1 MSLEL
6 KNEDKWINVDP
17 RSDKLLLRFRVK
29 GFPKQFQISTGL
41 KDLKRNRDIVRLRRD
56 AIATDILLGRFDPT
70 LERYQF
76 RPSAIATSLISLSPK
91 GEADLGELWEM
102 FTEFQSRQI
111 EATTIYSTYRVVSR
125 TIDRLPSRSLLDAP
139 KIRNWLMENTS
150 QFMASKY
157 LLRFDQ
163 CCRWAL
169 EEGIIRAN
177 PFESLKKIKKIKNN
191 TDDCRAFTIEQRDMI
206 IGAFE
211 LDDRCNHYSNL
222 IKFLFWTGCRHG
234 EAFALTWED
243 VSRDCLRISISRS
256 KNLLGIEK
264 GTKNGKNRIFQCSA
278 GAKLHEL
285 LLSIKPTTSG
295 DSRIFSTKRGC
306 SMTSSALSHAW
317 NRDGKNQTG
326 IVRKLSNE
334 GKVPYL
340 NPYATRH
347 TFATWAIASGN
358 SPDRVA
364 YWIGDDVNTVLRY
377 YVHPEATKGECPD
390 F

>member
-6 KNEDKWINVDP
+6 KNEDKWISIDP
-17 RSDKLLLRFRVK
+17 RSDKLLLRFRVR

-56 AIATDILLGRFDPT
+56 AIATDILLGHFDST

-76 RPSAIATSLISLSPK
+76 KPSQIATPLISLLPK
-91 GEADLGELWEM
+91 GEGDLGELWEM

-125 TIDRLPSRSLLDAP
+125 TIDRLPSRSLLD
-139 KIRNWLMENTS
+139 L
-150 QFMASKY
+150 Q
-157 LLRFDQ
+157 
-163 CCRWAL
+163 
-169 EEGIIRAN
+169 
-177 PFESLKKIKKIKNN
+177 
-191 TDDCRAFTIEQRDMI
+191 
-206 IGAFE
+206 
-211 LDDRCNHYSNL
+211 
-222 IKFLFWTGCRHG
+222 
-234 EAFALTWED
+234 
-243 VSRDCLRISISRS
+243 ISISRS

-264 GTKNGKNRIFQCSA
+264 GTKNGKSRIFQCSA

-285 LLSIKPTTSG
+285 LLSMKPTASG

-306 SMTSSALSHAW
+306 PMTSSALSHAW

-326 IVRKLSNE
+326 VVRKLSNQE
-334 GKVPYL
+334 IIPYL

>member
-1 MSLEL
+1 MSED
-6 KNEDKWINVDP
+6 KDKWINLNP
-17 RSDKLLLRFRVK
+17 RSKKLLLRFRVK

-41 KDLKRNRDIVRLRRD
+41 KDSRRNRDIVRLRRD
-56 AIATDILLGRFDPT
+56 AIATDIALGQFDPT

-76 RPSAIATSLISLSPK
+76 RPSAIKIPPVLPPPNEI
-91 GEADLGELWEM
+91 DLGHLWEM

-111 EATTIYSTYRVVSR
+111 EATTIYSTYKVVSR
-125 TIDRLPSRSLLDAP
+125 TINRLPSRSLSDAP

-169 EEGIIRAN
+169 DEEIIRAN
-177 PFESLKKIKKIKNN
+177 PFENLKIKKVKNN
-191 TDDCRAFTIEQRDMI
+191 TDDCKAFTIEERDI
-206 IGAFE
+206 IIEAFE
-211 LDDRCNHYSNL
+211 SDDRFFHYSNL
-222 IKFLFWTGCRHG
+222 LKFLFWAGCRHG
-234 EAFALTWED
+234 EAFALTWKDISE
-243 VSRDCLRISISRS
+243 DCLRINISRAR
-256 KNLLGIEK
+256 NLLGIEK
-264 GTKNGKNRIFQCSA
+264 GTKNGKSRVFQCSP
-278 GAKLHEL
+278 GSKIQSL
-285 LLSIKPTTSG
+285 LLSMKT
-295 DSRIFSTKRGC
+295 DSSDSLLFSTKRGRP
-306 SMTSSALSHAW
+306 MTSSALSHAW
-317 NRDGKNQTG
+317 NRDGKNQIG
-326 IVRKLSNE
+326 VVRNLSNN

>member
-1 MSLEL
+1 MT
-6 KNEDKWINVDP
+6 EDKWISSDP

-41 KDLKRNRDIVRLRRD
+41 KNLKRNRDIVRLRRD
-56 AIATDILLGRFDPT
+56 AIVTDISLGRFDPT

-76 RPSAIATSLISLSPK
+76 RPSAIATPPSRLHFL
-91 GEADLGELWEM
+91 GEGNLGELWKM

-169 EEGIIRAN
+169 EEGIIKAN
-177 PFESLKKIKKIKNN
+177 PFESLKKIKRIKNN
-191 TDDCRAFTIEQRDMI
+191 TDDCRAFTREERDTI

-211 LDDRCNHYSNL
+211 SDERCSHYSNL

-234 EAFALTWED
+234 EAFALTWKD
-243 VSRDCLRISISRS
+243 ISRDCLQISISRS

-264 GTKNGKNRIFQCSA
+264 GTKNGKSRIFQCSA

-285 LLSIKPTTSG
+285 LLSMKPTASG
-295 DSRIFSTKRGC
+295 DSRLFSTKRGC
-306 SMTSSALSHAW
+306 SMTSFGVKPCLEPRREKPDRSSEKVVKS
-317 NRDGKNQTG
+317 GKNS
-326 IVRKLSNE
+326 LLE
-334 GKVPYL
+334 P
-340 NPYATRH
+340 
-347 TFATWAIASGN
+347 
-358 SPDRVA
+358 
-364 YWIGDDVNTVLRY
+364 LRY
-377 YVHPEATKGECPD
+377 QAHFCNLGD
-390 F
+390 RFW